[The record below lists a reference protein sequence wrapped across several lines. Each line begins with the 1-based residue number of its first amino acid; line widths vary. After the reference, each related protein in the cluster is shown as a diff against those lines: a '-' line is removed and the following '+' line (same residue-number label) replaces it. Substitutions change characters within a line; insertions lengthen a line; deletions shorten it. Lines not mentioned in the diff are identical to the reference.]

1 MGMRKSDV
9 FLLSISLSL
18 LVLCLLFGHAVY
30 QKQVDRL
37 AFEAKYRLAKTL
49 ELTDLCLF
57 TEASYTRH
65 LSQADLHTA
74 FQDYPMSLD
83 HFPSGSMV
91 EPPASIRRVNATV
104 D

>member
-1 MGMRKSDV
+1 MRKSDV
-9 FLLSISLSL
+9 FLSSILLSL
-18 LVLCLLFGHAVY
+18 LMLCLLFVHAVF
-30 QKQVDRL
+30 QKRANLL
-37 AFEAKYRLAKTL
+37 ALEAKCRLVSTL

-65 LSQADLHTA
+65 LSQADIHTA

-83 HFPSGSMV
+83 HFPSGSIL
-91 EPPASIRRVNATV
+91 EPPAIIGRIDATV

>member
-1 MGMRKSDV
+1 MRKSDV

-18 LVLCLLFGHAVY
+18 LVLCLLFVHAVF
-30 QKQVDRL
+30 QKRAEQL
-37 AFEAKYRLAKTL
+37 AFEAKYRLVKTL

-65 LSQADLHTA
+65 LSQTDLHTA

-83 HFPSGSMV
+83 HFPSGSIV
-91 EPPASIRRVNATV
+91 EPPASIRRANAKV